1 MCKNKN
7 EEIFDKVA
15 KTTED
20 ITSMKEC
27 TGLVA
32 RGPADDS
39 EYKNLMDIQKFD
51 ADNIKVRKK

>member
-1 MCKNKN
+1 MCKNEN

-27 TGLVA
+27 TGLIP
-32 RGPADDS
+32 RGPEDDS

-51 ADNIKVRKK
+51 ADNIKARKK